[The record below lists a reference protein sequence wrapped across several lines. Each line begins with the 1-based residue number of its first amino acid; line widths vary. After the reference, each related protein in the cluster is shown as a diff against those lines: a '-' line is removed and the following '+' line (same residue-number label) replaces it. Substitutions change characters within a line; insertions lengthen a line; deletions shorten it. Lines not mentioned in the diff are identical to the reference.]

1 MVSELSVWLLSSN
14 KVSKK
19 SHMASNLLESVSDLL
34 EVYLS
39 LTYKKVYLNSQN
51 GLWHIRKCLRTL
63 RLASDL
69 SESAIIWFYAY
80 LNSYIFF
87 LDDSKCT
94 WCYWVGCHRWLILPS
109 QVTSLWHR
117 FGHMTPWFSLCAL
130 CKGGHVVPLQFS
142 KGIVQTLF

>member
-51 GLWHIRKCLRTL
+51 GL
-63 RLASDL
+63 
-69 SESAIIWFYAY
+69 
-80 LNSYIFF
+80 
-87 LDDSKCT
+87 
-94 WCYWVGCHRWLILPS
+94 
-109 QVTSLWHR
+109 
-117 FGHMTPWFSLCAL
+117 
-130 CKGGHVVPLQFS
+130 
-142 KGIVQTLF
+142 

>member
-19 SHMASNLLESVSDLL
+19 SHMASSLLESVSDLL

-87 LDDSKCT
+87 LDDSKYTELDVTGLDATGGWLSLIKSLHSGTDLVTWPPDSLYVPYAKGVT
-94 WCYWVGCHRWLILPS
+94 WCHCN
-109 QVTSLWHR
+109 SL
-117 FGHMTPWFSLCAL
+117 
-130 CKGGHVVPLQFS
+130 KE
-142 KGIVQTLF
+142 